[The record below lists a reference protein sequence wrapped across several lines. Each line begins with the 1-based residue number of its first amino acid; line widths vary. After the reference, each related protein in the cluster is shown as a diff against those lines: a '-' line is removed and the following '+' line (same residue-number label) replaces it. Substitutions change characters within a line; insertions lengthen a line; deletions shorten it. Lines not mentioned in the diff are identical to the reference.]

1 MYKYFITTMLQ
12 LKFKVKGIQQL
23 KKIHRNQKPIKNQLF
38 HSLIS
43 EHIICKYIKNSLGT
57 IHFWGNV

>member
-1 MYKYFITTMLQ
+1 MLQ

-23 KKIHRNQKPIKNQLF
+23 KKIHRNQKHIKNQLF
-38 HSLIS
+38 HSLTS

-57 IHFWGNV
+57 IRFWGNV